1 MYLIVKQCKIF
12 LELIKHSTFHL
23 LAYSFLEVRSEKKI
37 QQLRRK
43 SMRKRRQSVNNP
55 QAGASVVEIVIV
67 LVIMAVLSAISL
79 PYIFNYKKL
88 YKSEDQAL
96 KVIDLMREAGQLAI
110 TRRRTVR
117 LEIDL
122 TDNAVLLIDQNGTP
136 SGTLIK
142 KIPLEMTKDLRIDTI
157 PATVTKPNPP
167 NYNDAVFATDTIG
180 HLVGSTT
187 VIGHTIWAA
196 RFKSD
201 GSVVTA
207 ADVPISANIYVWPP
221 ISPGSTTARNKSE
234 IRLITMFGGS
244 GAIRYWKH
252 DGTNFVPSQ

>member
-1 MYLIVKQCKIF
+1 
-12 LELIKHSTFHL
+12 
-23 LAYSFLEVRSEKKI
+23 
-37 QQLRRK
+37 
-43 SMRKRRQSVNNP
+43 MRKTRHAMNNR
-55 QAGASVVEIVIV
+55 QAGASVIEIVIV
-67 LVIMAVLSAISL
+67 LVIMGVLSAISL
-79 PYIFNYKKL
+79 PYILNYKKL

-117 LEIDL
+117 IEIDL
-122 TDNAVLLIDQNGTP
+122 TDNALLLIDQNGSA

-142 KIPLEMTKDLRIDTI
+142 TIPLEGTKDVRVDTI
-157 PATVTKPNPP
+157 PATVTKPSPP
-167 NYNDAVFATDTIG
+167 NYNDAAFATDAVG

-187 VIGHTIWAA
+187 VTGHNIWAA

-207 ADVPISANIYVWPP
+207 ADVPMSANIYVWPP
-221 ISPGSTTARNKSE
+221 LAPSNANARNKGE
-234 IRLITMFGGS
+234 IRLITLFGGS

-252 DGTNFVPSQ
+252 DGTNFVPNQ

>member
-1 MYLIVKQCKIF
+1 M
-12 LELIKHSTFHL
+12 
-23 LAYSFLEVRSEKKI
+23 
-37 QQLRRK
+37 
-43 SMRKRRQSVNNP
+43 NNR

-67 LVIMAVLSAISL
+67 LVIMGILSAISL
-79 PYIFNYKKL
+79 PYILNYKKL

-96 KVIDLMREAGQLAI
+96 KVIDLMREAAQTAI

-117 LEIDL
+117 LELDL
-122 TDNAVLLIDQNGTP
+122 TDNALLLIDQNGTP
-136 SGTLIK
+136 SGTLMK

-157 PATVTKPNPP
+157 PATITKPNPP
-167 NYNDAVFATDTIG
+167 NYTDVAFATDTVG
-180 HLVGSTT
+180 HLVGVTT
-187 VIGHTIWAA
+187 VTGHNIWAA

-207 ADVPISANIYVWPP
+207 ADIPMSANIYVWPP
-221 ISPGSTTARNKSE
+221 VSPGSATARNKTE
-234 IRLITMFGGS
+234 IRAITMFGGS